1 MTGRAVVVWTT
12 LAVVLMGVVLPA
24 VMKVLPPVSH
34 PRRMFRVDAS
44 KVLCWV
50 DALFLPPGT
59 SDAVRIPANVATTA
73 LWGLLVGVLIVRLR
87 SNARPPK
94 E

>member
-1 MTGRAVVVWTT
+1 MTGRAVVMWMM
-12 LAVVLMGVVLPA
+12 LACVLVGVVLPA
-24 VMKVLPPVSH
+24 VMPALPPESR

-59 SDAVRIPANVATTA
+59 SDAVRIPANVATSA
-73 LWGLLVGVLIVRLR
+73 LWGLLVGLALVRLH
-87 SNARPPK
+87 SKASPPK